1 MHEVIVDGQSLR
13 DLIYVTRVDR
23 SMGAVTKNKT
33 LSIHGY
39 IIQDVMQTVDVLN
52 RLLTGNLQEFIFS
65 DQPNRY
71 WMGKVKSD
79 IHLSNSDAWAQL
91 TIEINVPD
99 GISYAVEPKV
109 LSFENRQTVEL
120 ANDGSHETYPIID
133 FHLKA
138 DTHMVSAVSNKAV
151 FQFGESL
158 EASPLKEVQITR
170 TETTGGHETRRRQT
184 LARGRWNSLS
194 TTSFNMATIESRWA
208 TGGSFGVRG
217 GSTPAPS
224 GGQVKVGKWATH
236 WYTGERMANWVH
248 GKTFIVDQTK
258 SVNHSKSKKAYLL
271 KNQGHY
277 IGWLL
282 EQDIDGGGQSASSGK
297 AADMVPRFGSSPG
310 HKWHGPAMRHALN
323 GDCSDYEATT
333 FLNFFKGNNREMG
346 AFYFAVMNG
355 SQVIS
360 AIQFSAHQTNQTT
373 HVDFIAGGK
382 GLHTETQNRTL
393 ASQFWGQLK
402 MMKKG
407 TQISFEVHNDYKK
420 KIYRQSYNVPE
431 LEEAKPTHIL
441 VWAGKYHNS
450 PTVSEIS
457 AVSTEFVGLD
467 TKVWIKPQNNTV
479 SETVN
484 LPDPPY
490 TWKQGDVIRLD
501 MNTNKGYVNGIETL
515 TPIAY
520 GSKEIKL
527 IPGTQEIALEC
538 ETTIQ
543 PSVEIF
549 YRECFK

>member
-120 ANDGSHETYPIID
+120 ANDGSYETYPIID

-158 EASPLKEVQITR
+158 EASPLKEIQITR

-184 LARGRWNSLS
+184 LVRGRWNGLS
-194 TTSFNMATIESRWA
+194 SSSFDMATIESRWA
-208 TGGSFGVRG
+208 TRGNFAVRG
-217 GSTPAPS
+217 GSAPTPS

-236 WYTGERMANWVH
+236 WYTGERIANWVH
-248 GKTFIVDQTK
+248 GKTFVVDQTK

-297 AADMVPRFGSSPG
+297 AADMVPRFGNSPG

-355 SQVIS
+355 NEVIS

-431 LEEAKPTHIL
+431 LEEMKPTHIL

-450 PTVSEIS
+450 PTVSEMS

-543 PSVEIF
+543 PNVEIF